1 VANDDRPASPED
13 PLEAT
18 GIGRSIEL
26 RPGGHLGGSDPLEPP
41 VDADFPGFRRLT
53 FFSVLGGLCPL
64 LPSTAGEAP
73 AFEAVCTRMVTELG
87 GSRGLALAPEE
98 VRTLA
103 ACPVAE
109 AAASGASGPAGALLQ
124 SLQHFLRRPFPGLTV
139 RSGVRRSVLRSIQT
153 FGRGYLLLHAAGL
166 EMADLHPPDRTE
178 ADVQKV
184 RAAIEATLRAADE
197 RPLEKAIAPA
207 YRRSSAVLLRAA
219 DLLAGFLRR
228 PVGGSRLEGPEGPE
242 GIAAGSGALAAEG
255 KILGPLVDQ
264 IATALWNDREG
275 LAGLARS
282 FETHLARERGLS
294 V

>member
-1 VANDDRPASPED
+1 VASDDRPESSED

-26 RPGGHLGGSDPLEPP
+26 RPGGHLGEPDPLEPP

-64 LPSTAGEAP
+64 LPDAAGEVP

-87 GSRGLALAPEE
+87 GSRDLALAPEE

-103 ACPVAE
+103 AG
-109 AAASGASGPAGALLQ
+109 AADDPPISGRGSLLQ
-124 SLQHFLRRPFPGLTV
+124 SLGHLLRRPFPSLAV

-166 EMADLHPPDRTE
+166 EMADLHPPDRT
-178 ADVQKV
+178 AANVQQV
-184 RAAIEATLRAADE
+184 QAAIEATLRAADD

-207 YRRSSAVLLRAA
+207 YRRSAAVLLRAA

-228 PVGGSRLEGPEGPE
+228 PAGGGSAGPEA
-242 GIAAGSGALAAEG
+242 IAAGSGALAAEG
-255 KILGPLVDQ
+255 KILSPLVDQ
-264 IATALWNDREG
+264 IAAALWNDREG
-275 LAGLARS
+275 LAGLEKS

-294 V
+294 A

>member
-13 PLEAT
+13 PLEST

-26 RPGGHLGGSDPLEPP
+26 RPGGHLGGPDPLEPP

-64 LPSTAGEAP
+64 LPSAVGEAP
-73 AFEAVCTRMVTELG
+73 AFEAVCRRMVTELG
-87 GSRGLALAPEE
+87 GSRSLALAPEE

-103 ACPVAE
+103 AHPVEE
-109 AAASGASGPAGALLQ
+109 ASASGRAGALLQ
-124 SLQHFLRRPFPGLTV
+124 SLQHFLRRPFPGLAV

-178 ADVQKV
+178 AKVRQV

-207 YRRSSAVLLRAA
+207 YRRSSALLLRAA

-228 PVGGSRLEGPEGPE
+228 STGGSLGGPEGPA

-275 LAGLARS
+275 LAGLERA
-282 FETHLARERGLS
+282 FEAHLARERGLS

>member
-1 VANDDRPASPED
+1 MANDDPSASPED

-26 RPGGHLGGSDPLEPP
+26 RPGGHLGTPDPLEPP

-64 LPSTAGEAP
+64 LPSAAGEAP
-73 AFEAVCTRMVTELG
+73 AFEAVCRRMVTELG

-103 ACPVAE
+103 AYPVE
-109 AAASGASGPAGALLQ
+109 EASGSGRAGALLQ
-124 SLQHFLRRPFPGLTV
+124 SLQHFLRRPFPGLAV

-178 ADVQKV
+178 ANVRQV
-184 RAAIEATLRAADE
+184 RAAIEATLRDADE

-207 YRRSSAVLLRAA
+207 YRRSPAVLLRAA

-228 PVGGSRLEGPEGPE
+228 PAGGSLEAPAE
-242 GIAAGSGALAAEG
+242 IAAGSGALAAEG

-275 LAGLARS
+275 LAGLERA

>member
-1 VANDDRPASPED
+1 MASDDRPASTDD

-26 RPGGHLGGSDPLEPP
+26 RPGGHLGGSEPLEPP

-64 LPSTAGEAP
+64 LPSAVGEGA

-87 GSRGLALAPEE
+87 VSRGLALTPGE

-103 ACPVAE
+103 ASTADDP
-109 AAASGASGPAGALLQ
+109 AAAPRRAGNLLQ
-124 SLQHFLRRPFPGLTV
+124 SLRHLLSRPFPRLSV
-139 RSGVRRSVLRSIQT
+139 QSGVRRSVEA

-178 ADVQKV
+178 AQVRQVQ
-184 RAAIEATLRAADE
+184 AAIEAALAVGDQT
-197 RPLEKAIAPA
+197 LEKAIAPV
-207 YRRSSAVLLRAA
+207 YRRSSTLLLRAA

-228 PVGGSRLEGPEGPE
+228 IPEHGGAGGT
-242 GIAAGSGALAAEG
+242 GIAAGSGALAAED

-264 IATALWNDREG
+264 IAAALWNDREG
-275 LAGLARS
+275 LAGLERS
-282 FETHLARERGLS
+282 FEANLALQRGLS